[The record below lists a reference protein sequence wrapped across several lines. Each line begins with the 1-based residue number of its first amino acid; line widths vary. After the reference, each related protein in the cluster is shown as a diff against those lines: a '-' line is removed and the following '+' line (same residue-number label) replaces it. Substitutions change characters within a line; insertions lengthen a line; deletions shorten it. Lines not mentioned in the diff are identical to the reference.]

1 MMSTLDVNRSGYYH
15 KVAASARQA
24 ELDKIQPKDVMDLI
38 KEMARIIDEY
48 ADALNPNGAKA

>member
-1 MMSTLDVNRSGYYH
+1 MSTLDTNRSKYYH
-15 KVAASARQA
+15 TVAASARQA